1 MEHQALDVVT
11 RTHLSTAEAAYHL
24 GLRPQTLRI
33 HACRETG
40 PVRPI
45 RVCGRL
51 LWPVAEIKKVLG
63 VAK

>member
-1 MEHQALDVVT
+1 MDFPALDAVT

-24 GLRPQTLRI
+24 GLRPQTLRM
-33 HACRETG
+33 HACYETG

-45 RVCGRL
+45 RVCNRL
-51 LWPVAEIKKVLG
+51 LWPVTEIKKVLG